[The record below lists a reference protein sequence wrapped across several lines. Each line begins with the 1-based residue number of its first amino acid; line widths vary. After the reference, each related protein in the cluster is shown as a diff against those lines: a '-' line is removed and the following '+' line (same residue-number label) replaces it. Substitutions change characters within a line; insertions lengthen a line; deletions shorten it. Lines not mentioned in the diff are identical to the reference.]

1 MIDEESMKN
10 QKLRHYLLGMRRAIP
25 VLIGFL
31 PVAITYAI
39 MATSAGLRAGET
51 VGMSLAVFAGASQIM
66 ATGMLAGGAGYF
78 SVILSTF
85 VLNLRH
91 IIMSTCVFQKMKCKN
106 ALLRILCGFGVTD
119 ETFALY
125 TTEEGEEADPYFMLG
140 LITVSY
146 SSWVLGAVVGI
157 VASNLL
163 PAALSQ
169 SFGIALYALFLA
181 LIVPGVKG
189 DLRLFVTV
197 IMTAVINCVFGL
209 FLDSSWSIIVSTLL
223 GAAVGVWLMEGKT
236 FGRPNADERRE
247 EEDI

>member
-1 MIDEESMKN
+1 MTN

-39 MATSAGLRAGET
+39 MATGAGLRPGET

-66 ATGMLAGGAGYF
+66 ATGMLAAGAGYF

-91 IIMSTCVFQKMKCKN
+91 IIMSTCVFQKMKCKSV
-106 ALLRILCGFGVTD
+106 LLRILCGFGVTD

-125 TTEEGEEADPYFMLG
+125 TTEEGEKADPYFMLG

-146 SSWVLGAVVGI
+146 SSWVLGAVLGI
-157 VASNLL
+157 VTSNLL
-163 PAALSQ
+163 PVALSN

-197 IMTAVINCVFGL
+197 ALTALINCFFGL
-209 FLDSSWSIIVSTLL
+209 FLDSSWAIIAATLI
-223 GAAVGVWLMEGKT
+223 GAGIGVWLMEGKP
-236 FGRPNADERRE
+236 FGGRGSAVPARE
-247 EEDI
+247 EGSR

>member
-1 MIDEESMKN
+1 MRN
-10 QKLRHYLLGMRRAIP
+10 QKLRNYLYGMKQAIP

-31 PVAITYAI
+31 PGAITYAI
-39 MATSAGLRAGET
+39 MATGAGLTAGET
-51 VGMSLAVFAGASQIM
+51 VGMSMAVFAGASQIM
-66 ATGMLAGGAGYF
+66 ATGMLAGGAGYI

-91 IIMSTCVFQKMKCKN
+91 IIMSTCVFQKMKTKN
-106 ALLRILCGFGVTD
+106 PLLRILCGFGVTD

-125 TTEEGEEADPYFMLG
+125 TTEDDERADPYFMLG

-163 PAALSQ
+163 PVALSK

-197 IMTAVINCVFGL
+197 VLTALINCLSGL
-209 FLDSSWSIIVSTLL
+209 VLDGSWAIILSTLL
-223 GAAVGVWLMEGKT
+223 GAAIGVWLMEGKT
-236 FGRPNADERRE
+236 FGSADARE
-247 EEDI
+247 EGSR